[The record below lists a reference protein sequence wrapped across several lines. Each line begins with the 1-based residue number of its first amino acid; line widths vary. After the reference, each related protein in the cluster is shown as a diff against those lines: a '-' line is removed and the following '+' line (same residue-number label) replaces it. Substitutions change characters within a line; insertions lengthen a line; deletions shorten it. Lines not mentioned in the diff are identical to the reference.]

1 MKAAFQTLAA
11 LAVALTLAACGGGSS
26 DTPTSSAPATQS
38 VTGTMVK
45 TAGST
50 ISVNGRMFNVSRATV
65 RVNGASATA
74 ADLRTGMRVRVKGK
88 SDNNG
93 NNEATEVE
101 SDAEVRGAVTAV
113 DAANKSF
120 SIGTTKVVTDA
131 NTVFDDLTPA
141 SFDAI
146 KEGVVVE
153 VDGTRN
159 AAGDIVASRVEGK
172 TTGAGGGAGEAEK
185 DELRGPVTAVG
196 ATSITIGTTVV
207 NVTATTTFAP
217 STCSLA
223 SIKTGAVVEAHG
235 TFAADGSFGAT
246 RIECEDAGNGGGEM
260 EDNEVEGLVA
270 GLSAADKTFTVD
282 TQAVKWTD
290 TTKFKDGTA
299 ADLAND
305 VRVEVK
311 GTLDGTTL
319 VATEIEIKAKR

>member
-1 MKAAFQTLAA
+1 MKAAFKTLAA

-26 DTPTSSAPATQS
+26 DTPTASAPATQS

-65 RVNGASATA
+65 RINGASATA
-74 ADLRTGMRVRVKGK
+74 ADLRTGMRVQVKGK

-113 DAANKSF
+113 DAASKSF
-120 SIGTTKVVTDA
+120 SIGTTKVVTDT

-159 AAGDIVASRVEGK
+159 AAGDIVATRVEGK
-172 TTGAGGGAGEAEK
+172 TTRAGGGGEDEK

-196 ATSITIGTTVV
+196 TTSITIGTTVV

-235 TFAADGSFGAT
+235 TFAADGSFSAT
-246 RIECEDAGNGGGEM
+246 RIECEDAGNGSGEM
-260 EDNEVEGLVA
+260 EDNEVEGLVS
-270 GLSAADKTFTVD
+270 GLNTTDKTFTVD
-282 TQAVKWTD
+282 TRAVKWTD

-319 VATEIEIKAKR
+319 VATEIEIKARR